1 MSEGMLKVKE
11 NNNTRDRIISAAA
24 EVFFDNGFSD
34 AKVDDITSYAGLSHG
49 TFYIYFN
56 NKKDVLHELVKQTFD
71 LLYDAT
77 ENPWKREHS
86 YESLHESIHDYLIMN
101 QTHWKVIRTWQEAA
115 MQDAEF
121 MQLWDALGDQIA
133 RRIKQNIESSI
144 RRGLCQ
150 PIDSAVAARALSGMI
165 KHYISTS
172 LLKGETIDID
182 LVSDT
187 LAHIWYYG
195 IYDVGSG
202 VCDSPVVR
210 DAKKRKIII
219 RRSQDESG
227 YRQLAL
233 IR

>member
-1 MSEGMLKVKE
+1 MKE
-11 NNNTRDRIISAAA
+11 NNNTRDRIINAAT
-24 EVFFDNGFSD
+24 EVFFDKGFSD
-34 AKVDDITSYAGLSHG
+34 ATIDDITSYADLSHG
-49 TFYIYFN
+49 TFYIYFS
-56 NKKDVLHELVKQTFD
+56 NKKDVLYELVKETFD

-86 YESLHESIHDYLIMN
+86 YESLRESIHDYFIMN
-101 QTHWKVIRTWQEAA
+101 QTHWRVIRTWQEAA

-121 MQLWDALGDQIA
+121 MQSWEALGDQIT

-144 RRGLCQ
+144 RRGSCQ

-172 LLKGETIDID
+172 LMKGETIDVD

-195 IYDVGSG
+195 TYGVESG
-202 VCDSPVVR
+202 VCNPPVVKTR
-210 DAKKRKIII
+210 KRE
-219 RRSQDESG
+219 R
-227 YRQLAL
+227 
-233 IR
+233 